1 MGVQKQENICSNFR
15 MIKLDYHHD
24 QETFRK
30 GLIDLIILIFWLY
43 WQTVET

>member
-15 MIKLDYHHD
+15 MIKLEYHYD
-24 QETFRK
+24 LETFGK
-30 GLIDLIILIFWLY
+30 GLIEFIILQFWLY